1 VRQKKSLFRNSI
13 NIKIQVRLYQI
24 HQTHTHPNPPKMSTP
39 PPTRIA
45 LLLFPGFQLL
55 DATGPMDALALLS
68 LQHPLTL
75 SILAASLD
83 PVPTQNWQQTEAGS
97 AFSSSIVPTHTFDSV
112 EDRNMEFDMV
122 LLPGGLGSRYV
133 LYSQLPPTTPLSV

>member
-1 VRQKKSLFRNSI
+1 MS
-13 NIKIQVRLYQI
+13 
-24 HQTHTHPNPPKMSTP
+24 NPS
-39 PPTRIA
+39 PTRIA

-112 EDRNMEFDMV
+112 KDNGTEFHMM

-133 LYSQLPPTTPLSV
+133 LHSHFSPPLHFPSRLCCWSIKTGKAANQISCLGAQAEKLIQGL